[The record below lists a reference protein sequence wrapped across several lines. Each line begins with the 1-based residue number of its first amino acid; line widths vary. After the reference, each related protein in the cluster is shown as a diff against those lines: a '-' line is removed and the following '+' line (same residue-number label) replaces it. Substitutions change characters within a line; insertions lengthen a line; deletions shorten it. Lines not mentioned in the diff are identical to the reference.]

1 MLRSM
6 TGFGSAAGCVE
17 GVQFTVEVRSVNNRY
32 LKPVIKLPEYWASAE
47 AEVESLLRRQI
58 NRGTVTLN
66 VRVKLPDEQAA
77 HRVNTAA
84 LASYIEQLK
93 VLEVDANPTMRIDL
107 AALLA
112 LPGVCEPPPIEDLCQ
127 QTKAGLMKLVEQALA
142 DLARMR
148 SREGGALGKELKAH
162 CKLLLKQAGVV
173 NQKAPKVVE
182 DYRDRL
188 TARIGELTG
197 TGTAGV
203 DPGVLAREVALFAER
218 CDVTEELARLKSHV
232 EQFLSAADSPEPAGR
247 KLDFI
252 AQELLREANTIA
264 SKANDAEVARAAVE
278 MKTAIDRIKEQV
290 QNIE

>member
-1 MLRSM
+1 M
-6 TGFGSAAGCVE
+6 TGFGAAQGSVG

-32 LKPVIKLPEYWASAE
+32 LKPVIRLPEYWAAAE
-47 AEVESLLRRQI
+47 AEVEAMLRQQI
-58 NRGTVTLN
+58 NRGTVTLT
-66 VRVKLPDEQAA
+66 VRVKLPDDQAA

-84 LASYIEQLK
+84 LTSYIDQLK
-93 VLEVDANPTMRIDL
+93 VLQVEANPSMRIDL

-112 LPGVCEPPPIEDLCQ
+112 LPGVCEPPPIEELCQ
-127 QTKAGLMKLVEQALA
+127 QTKAGLMKLVEQALEN
-142 DLARMR
+142 LAHMR
-148 SREGGALGKELKAH
+148 SREGGALGKELKTH
-162 CKLLLKQAGVV
+162 CKLLLKQVAVV
-173 NQKAPKVVE
+173 HQKAPKVVE

-188 TARIGELTG
+188 TSRIRELTAS
-197 TGTAGV
+197 GTAGV
-203 DPGVLAREVALFAER
+203 DPDVLAREVALFAER

-252 AQELLREANTIA
+252 AQEFLREANTIA
-264 SKANDAEVARAAVE
+264 STGNDAEVARAAVE

>member
-6 TGFGSAAGCVE
+6 TGFGSATGCVE

-32 LKPVIKLPEYWASAE
+32 LKPVIKLPEYWAAAE
-47 AEVESLLRRQI
+47 AEVEALLRRQI

-77 HRVNTAA
+77 HRVNMAA
-84 LASYIEQLK
+84 LTSYIEQLK
-93 VLEVDANPTMRIDL
+93 VLEVEANPTMRIDL

-127 QTKAGLMKLVEQALA
+127 RTKAGLMKLVEGALEN
-142 DLARMR
+142 LARMR

-162 CKLLLKQAGVV
+162 CKLLLKQVGVV
-173 NQKAPKVVE
+173 HQKSPKVVE

-188 TARIGELTG
+188 TARIRELTG
-197 TGTAGV
+197 SGTAGV
-203 DPGVLAREVALFAER
+203 DPDVLAREVALFAER
-218 CDVTEELARLKSHV
+218 CDVREELARLKSHV
-232 EQFLSAADSPEPAGR
+232 EQFLSASDSPDPAGR

-264 SKANDAEVARAAVE
+264 SKANDADVARAAVE